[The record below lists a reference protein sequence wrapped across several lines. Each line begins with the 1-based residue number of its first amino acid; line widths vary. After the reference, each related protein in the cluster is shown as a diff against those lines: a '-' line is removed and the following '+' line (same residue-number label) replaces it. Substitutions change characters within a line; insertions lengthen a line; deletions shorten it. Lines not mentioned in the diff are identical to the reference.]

1 MSAYH
6 VVAVSPADA
15 GDVGESGGALEGLLD
30 GAAAEWIVLAP
41 CVIQSRHA
49 RVESRTLRKNVERI
63 TPFEELDLNDVRLDC
78 TVCVGGVEAT
88 ESNDVRVEFGERDDG
103 VEVVVERACRFA
115 PTPSYAVLKVLFA
128 LDRVLRSR
136 RAVGKSR

>member
-1 MSAYH
+1 MTT
-6 VVAVSPADA
+6 
-15 GDVGESGGALEGLLD
+15 
-30 GAAAEWIVLAP
+30 AP
-41 CVIQSRHA
+41 CALPLAHERTRRASPVA
-49 RVESRTLRKNVERI
+49 RGPTAGSGYPRVVDWSIVQARSTSFQGPVERI